1 MSKNYT
7 VNILST
13 NSIQRL
19 IRQLEKYRD
28 GLFDKANLL
37 ARRLAEEGVM
47 IAGAQIVDL
56 DAVFTGE
63 LLKSVR
69 MEEQINNVFAI
80 VTDSEHA
87 CFVEFGTGQRGMDSP
102 YPFPL
107 PEGVSWKYINPYSG
121 KIRHNPVTGNYYWFY
136 PGLDGKWHYTEGMPA
151 RPFMYNTSLELQK
164 IIVDVAREV
173 FGNNVGK

>member
-1 MSKNYT
+1 MSKKYT

-19 IRQLEKYRD
+19 IRNLEKYRD

-37 ARRLAEEGVM
+37 ARTLAEKGVQ

-56 DAVFTGE
+56 DAIFTWE
-63 LLKSVR
+63 LLKSVK
-69 MEEQINNVFAI
+69 MKEDINNVFVI
-80 VTDSEHA
+80 VADSKHA
-87 CFVEFGTGQRGMDSP
+87 CFVEFGTGQMGMDAP
-102 YPFPL
+102 YPYPL
-107 PEGVSWKYINPYSG
+107 PQGVSWNYATG
-121 KIRHNPVTGNYYWFY
+121 KTIRQNATTGRYYWFY
-136 PGLDGKWHYTEGMPA
+136 PGKDGKWHYTEGMPA

-164 IIVDVAREV
+164 IIVDVAKEV